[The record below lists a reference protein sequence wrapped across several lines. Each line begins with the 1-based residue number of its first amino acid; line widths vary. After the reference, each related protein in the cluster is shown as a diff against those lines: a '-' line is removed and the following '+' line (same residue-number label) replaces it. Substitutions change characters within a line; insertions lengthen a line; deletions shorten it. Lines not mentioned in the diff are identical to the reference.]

1 MQLTRRGKILRERVI
16 RSAGIVAVLVTSAVA
31 AAPLPFEGKDRHEG
45 VASCAGSN
53 CHGASH
59 PAADSHIL
67 QSEYL
72 TWERKDAHSNAYKL
86 LLSPAGKR
94 IAANLGLKS
103 AESAAECLTCHA
115 DYVPEAQRGRR
126 YQVSEGVTCE
136 ACHGGAQNWIGPHI
150 NGATHQENLAN
161 GLYPLEEPAARAK
174 VCLHCHF
181 GSDEK
186 KIDHRIMGA
195 GHPALSVDFELD
207 SNTSSQPAHFK
218 VDDDYRKRKG
228 FESDVKVWAV
238 GQIAS
243 SQFLLDGLTSD
254 RFKDHGLFPELI
266 FFDCNACHHPMQ
278 PPRWA
283 SGVGGTLGP
292 GEVRLADAS
301 LVISG
306 AIIEVLQPNSAKQWS
321 ESLADL
327 RRACDQSVVKIREAA
342 GPLKKIVND
351 AASAIAQHKITRSE
365 AAAIMGKLASAGVER
380 DAASYSAAKQIY
392 YALDAFR
399 AWLAQEGVKSA
410 AFDKSMDQ
418 MFGAVDATIKY
429 DPETMR
435 AALRNARSALTSI
448 GG

>member
-1 MQLTRRGKILRERVI
+1 MRLQQLLIG
-16 RSAGIVAVLVTSAVA
+16 SASFAAIALGASSAV
-31 AAPLPFEGKDRHEG
+31 AAPLPFQGKDRHEG

-53 CHGASH
+53 CHGSNH

-67 QSEYL
+67 QNEYL

-94 IAANLGLKS
+94 IATNLGLKS
-103 AESAAECLTCHA
+103 AENAAECLTCHT
-115 DYVPEAQRGRR
+115 DYVDESQRGRR
-126 YQVSEGVTCE
+126 YQASEGVTCE

-161 GLYPLEEPAARAK
+161 GLYPLEEPVARAK

-195 GHPALSVDFELD
+195 GHMALSVDFELD
-207 SNTSSQPAHFK
+207 SNTSNQPAHFK
-218 VDDDYRKRKG
+218 VDEDYRKRKG

-238 GQIAS
+238 GQLAS
-243 SQFLLDGLTSD
+243 AQFLLDGLTSD
-254 RFKDHGLFPELI
+254 RFAAHGLFPEFI

-278 PPRWA
+278 PPRWSA
-283 SGVGGTLGP
+283 GVAGALGP
-292 GEVRLADAS
+292 GDVRLADAS

-306 AIIEVLQPNSAKQWS
+306 AIIDVLQPASAKQWH
-321 ESLADL
+321 EELADL
-327 RRACDQSVVKIREAA
+327 RRACNQSVVKIREAA
-342 GPLKKIVND
+342 GPLKKLAGD
-351 AASAIAQHKITRSE
+351 AAPAIAQHKITRTE
-365 AAAIMGKLASAGVER
+365 AAAIMEKLAAAGVEH

-410 AFDKSMDQ
+410 AFDKAMDQ
-418 MFGAVDATIKY
+418 MFGAVDATLKY
-429 DPETMR
+429 DPDAMR
-435 AALRNARSALTSI
+435 SALRNARTALTGI